1 MSAGDAIS
9 RQQFATTALTTRIA
23 FLLELARRLHQYGTS
38 APRLEMAVA
47 GAAQRLGLAA
57 DVWSSPTA
65 IIISFADLAQGED
78 GVAQTT
84 QVMRLAPGEVNLE
97 RLCEADDIADRA
109 IAGELDLR
117 EGFRL
122 LRALGRPD
130 TRREKIGLIASYGL
144 SAASIAALFLHSS
157 WVDLLV
163 AGVIGVIIGGISMLA
178 ANRPRLAVA
187 SDAICALVAT
197 AVTIVVSAFVVPL
210 AIKSVVLAS
219 LIILIPGMS
228 LTTAVREISSQH
240 LVSGMAR
247 MGGAMSTLL
256 KLTFGT
262 IAATQLCGALGITA
276 RDFALPALPTWTDY
290 PALLVAAI
298 AFAILF
304 RAATRDWPMVI
315 VAVIVGYLATRWG
328 GAISGSLPGA
338 PFGVFLGG
346 LLLGGM
352 ANIYARFARRPGAV
366 IREPGILLLV
376 PGSVGFRSMSFLLER
391 DTSLGMDTGLL
402 LLTLLVSLVAGLM
415 FGDLL
420 VSPRRSL

>member
-1 MSAGDAIS
+1 MSAGDVIS

-23 FLLELARRLHQYGTS
+23 FLLELARRLHQYGTT

-262 IAATQLCGALGITA
+262 IAATQLCAALGITA
-276 RDFALPALPTWTDY
+276 RDFALPALPAWTDY

-304 RAATRDWPMVI
+304 RAAKRDWPVVI

-346 LLLGGM
+346 LLLGAM
-352 ANIYARFARRPGAV
+352 ANIYARYARRPGAV

>member
-130 TRREKIGLIASYGL
+130 TRREKVGLIASYGL

-315 VAVIVGYLATRWG
+315 LAVIVGYLATRWG
-328 GAISGSLPGA
+328 GAISGSLPAA